1 MMYLTYHLAQIRVD
15 EMTHEAA
22 RRSLARQ
29 AAAAVHDD
37 SRPAVRP
44 TPRRRVAPWSR
55 RSLLHG

>member
-1 MMYLTYHLAQIRVD
+1 MMYLTYQLAQIRVD

-22 RRSLARQ
+22 QRSLARQ

-37 SRPAVRP
+37 PRRAVRP